1 MPGTLPL
8 TNGTVQVTC
17 MISSN
22 SLQIQ
27 LQLVLLGTNISYTE
41 IYDFIDSE
49 TKDIL

>member
-8 TNGTVQVTC
+8 ANGTLQVTC
-17 MISSN
+17 IISCN

-27 LQLVLLGTNISYTE
+27 LQLVLLSTYTSNTE
-41 IYDFIDSE
+41 IYDFIGSE